1 MNHSVPARLETLLD
15 EGVTRLISA
24 FREAGHDLYLV
35 GGTVR
40 DLFLGR
46 PQTDI
51 DFATDALPDEIE
63 KIAREFGTIWLAG
76 KEFGTVGLDLAGT
89 KVEITTFRSDVYP
102 RDSRKPQVT
111 FGRSIEEDL
120 RRRDFTIN
128 AMAISL
134 PSMQLVDPWGGAV
147 DLHEKKLRTPIP
159 AEQALDEDPLRM
171 LRVARFVSQLRFT
184 PDKVVVEAVRKMR
197 KRLGIVS
204 RERIRDE
211 FSRLLLG
218 DGVDDGLW
226 LLVDT
231 KLAEEFIPEIPAL
244 RLEQDPIHRHKDVL
258 AHTIAVTA
266 KVSSRLRLRL
276 AALFHDVGKPATR
289 AYEKGKVTF
298 HHHEVVGARM
308 TERRLRELRYPDAVV
323 EDVRELVYLHLRF
336 HTYGLGWTDRA
347 VRRYVRDAGP
357 LLDDLNEL
365 VRCDCTTRNRRK
377 AEELA
382 KRMDQLEQ
390 RISELREKEELAKIR
405 PPLDGHQVMEFL
417 GIEPGPLV
425 GEALDY
431 LLEVRLDEGPVPED
445 VAYEKLSAWAAERGI
460 DIRPRT

>member
-1 MNHSVPARLETLLD
+1 MNHSVPARLDALLD
-15 EGVTRLISA
+15 QRVASLVSA
-24 FREAGHDLYLV
+24 FTESGHQFFLV

-63 KIAREFGTIWLAG
+63 KIASEYGTVWLAG
-76 KEFGTVGLDLAGT
+76 KEFGTIGLDLAGA

-102 RDSRKPQVT
+102 RDSRKPQVS

-128 AMAISL
+128 AMAIAL
-134 PSMQLVDPWGGAV
+134 PSRQLVDPWGGTE
-147 DLHEKKLRTPIP
+147 DLQRKRLRTPTRP
-159 AEQALDEDPLRM
+159 EQAFDEDPLRM
-171 LRVARFVSQLRFT
+171 LRVARFVSQLGFR
-184 PDKVVVEAVRKMR
+184 PDRSLVDAMRQMR

-204 RERIRDE
+204 KERIRDE
-211 FSRLLLG
+211 FSRLLTG
-218 DGVDDGLW
+218 SAVAEGMW

-244 RLEQDPIHRHKDVL
+244 RLEQDPVHRHKDVL

-266 KVSSRLRLRL
+266 KVSPRLRLRL

-289 AYEKGKVTF
+289 AYESGKVTF
-298 HHHEVVGARM
+298 HHHEVVGARI
-308 TERRLRELRYPDAVV
+308 TVRRLRELRYPEALID
-323 EDVRELVYLHLRF
+323 DVRELVYLHLRF

-357 LLDDLNEL
+357 LLEDLNEL

-382 KRMDQLEQ
+382 QRMDRLEE
-390 RISELREKEELAKIR
+390 RIAELREQEELAKIK
-405 PPLDGHQVMEFL
+405 PPLDGHQVMAFL
-417 GIEPGPLV
+417 GIPPGPLV

-431 LLEVRLDEGPVPED
+431 LLDLRLDVGPISEEE
-445 VAYEKLSAWAAERGI
+445 AYKKLAIWAAEKGI
-460 DIRPRT
+460 AVTPRT

>member
-1 MNHSVPARLETLLD
+1 MNHSAPARLRSLLG
-15 EGVTRLISA
+15 ENLRPLVSA
-24 FREAGHDLYLV
+24 FTEAGHQLYLV

-51 DFATDALPDEIE
+51 DFATDALPDDIE
-63 KIAREFGTIWLAG
+63 KLVRPFGTVWLAG
-76 KEFGTVGLDLAGT
+76 KEFGTVGLDMKGV

-111 FGRSIEEDL
+111 FGRSIEDDL

-134 PSMQLVDPWGGAV
+134 PSMELVDPWGGAE
-147 DLHEKKLRTPIP
+147 DLQKKRLRTPMRP
-159 AEQALDEDPLRM
+159 EQAFDEDPLRM
-171 LRVARFVSQLRFT
+171 LRVARFVSQLGFR
-184 PDKVVVEAVRKMR
+184 PDRRIVIAMTEMR

-204 RERIRDE
+204 KERIRDE
-211 FSRLLLG
+211 FSRLLEG
-218 DGVDDGLW
+218 DNVADGLW

-266 KVSSRLRLRL
+266 RVSPRLRLRL

-289 AYEKGKVTF
+289 SYENGKVTF

-308 TERRLRELRYPDAVV
+308 TEKRLRELRYPQALIA
-323 EDVRELVYLHLRF
+323 DVRQLVFLHLRF

-347 VRRYVRDAGP
+347 VRRYVRDAGE
-357 LLDDLNEL
+357 LLEDLNEL
-365 VRCDCTTRNRRK
+365 VRSDCTTRNRRK

-382 KRMDQLEQ
+382 RRMDELEA
-390 RISELREKEELAKIR
+390 RIAELREKEELAKIR

-417 GIEPGPLV
+417 GVGPGPLV
-425 GEALDY
+425 GEALQY
-431 LLEVRLDEGPVPED
+431 LLELRLDEGPMSEEE
-445 VAYEKLSAWAAERGI
+445 AYDKLASWAAEKGI
-460 DIRPRT
+460 EISSRT